1 MEILLKILLRFLSIL
16 PFRVQM
22 FLGMLLGKLLFRVLK
37 KRRRVVAWNIKK
49 CFPNLSQNEID
60 IVSRKN
66 FTRLGQAL
74 FEICNS
80 YFWSD
85 KKFIGKIKN
94 IEEFK
99 KKITAI
105 KNSKNLLL
113 VPHTGN
119 VDFVVRAP
127 SLFLKVNGMQRAAE
141 NKLWDKIMT
150 EGRGKFV
157 EKIFLPNQGKKLLD
171 TLNDGESVLYAP
183 DQDYGFKNSIF
194 VDFFGHK
201 ALTVVFPSIL
211 VKRTNC
217 KVFLL
222 TLVKKDNYYHA
233 DLEELFLEG
242 LNVENDLRKINF
254 AIENFA
260 RNNMTE
266 YYWIHRRFKN
276 RPEKE
281 DSFYPDDA
289 LRESWL

>member
-1 MEILLKILLRFLSIL
+1 MEILLKILLRFLSVL
-16 PFRVQM
+16 PFKVQM
-22 FLGMLLGKLLFRVLK
+22 FLGKLLGKLLYKVLK

-49 CFPNLSQNEID
+49 CFPNLSQNEIETLA
-60 IVSRKN
+60 KNN

-85 KKFIGKIKN
+85 KKFLRKIKN

-105 KNSKNLLL
+105 QDSKNLLL

-141 NKLWDKIMT
+141 NKLWNKIMT
-150 EGRGKFV
+150 DGRGKFV
-157 EKIFLPNQGKKLLD
+157 EKIFLPNEGKKLLD

-222 TLVKKDNYYHA
+222 TLVKEDDFYHA
-233 DLEELFLEG
+233 DIKELFLEG
-242 LNVENDLRKINF
+242 TNVENDLRKINF

-289 LRESWL
+289 LRDNWL

>member
-1 MEILLKILLRFLSIL
+1 
-16 PFRVQM
+16 M
-22 FLGMLLGKLLFRVLK
+22 FLGMLLGKLLYRVLK

-85 KKFIGKIKN
+85 KKFMGKIKN

-211 VKRTNC
+211 VKRTDC

-260 RNNMTE
+260 KNNMTE